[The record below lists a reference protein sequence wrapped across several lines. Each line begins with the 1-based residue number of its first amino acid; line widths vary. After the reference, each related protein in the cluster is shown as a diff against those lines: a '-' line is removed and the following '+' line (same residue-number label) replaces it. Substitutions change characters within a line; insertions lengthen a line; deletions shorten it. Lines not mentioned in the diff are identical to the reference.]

1 MMSNYNIMIELEIL
15 RMKIHYKL
23 FKLLKDLLITEK
35 CELSV
40 KEMQQLI
47 LRYILNKNIS
57 TDTLLSIKDKDK
69 MDAVYILGV
78 SELAKRQ
85 LFLDVNFYNFPKK
98 MYNLIYNLF
107 EESFVFANNFIEDQI
122 KNNTIKKDDE
132 INIIYKKDKVDK
144 LIYHSDS
151 LNKITDNNI
160 KIYNKKI
167 EINYYAKN
175 VDNLFDAK
183 ILKYTFCSLLR
194 YKYLYLDAHGSQ
206 LEYKKSIENF
216 KDLNLKDATECFA
229 SPFNHTFKHYCSAF
243 PDLELTLGSLGNF
256 FHVKKFPTKILL
268 INPVFDIMFINM
280 TIEYILNY
288 LKKNKH
294 IVYFILPYWKNLNY
308 KILYNSEYFIKKKVF
323 LKGQVFFYNFPTGRE
338 YSPCAIEMIMLN
350 NIK

>member
-1 MMSNYNIMIELEIL
+1 MNFNNIIFFNNYHNGDIFVS
-15 RMKIHYKL
+15 RS
-23 FKLLKDLLITEK
+23 F
-35 CELSV
+35 
-40 KEMQQLI
+40 
-47 LRYILNKNIS
+47 
-57 TDTLLSIKDKDK
+57 IKDIISK
-69 MDAVYILGV
+69 L
-78 SELAKRQ
+78 
-85 LFLDVNFYNFPKK
+85 P
-98 MYNLIYNLF
+98 
-107 EESFVFANNFIEDQI
+107 NNQ
-122 KNNTIKKDDE
+122 
-132 INIIYKKDKVDK
+132 Y
-144 LIYHSDS
+144 YYAHR
-151 LNKITDNNI
+151 
-160 KIYNKKI
+160 NKK
-167 EINYYAKN
+167 Y
-175 VDNLFDAK
+175 
-183 ILKYTFCSLLR
+183 LL
-194 YKYLYLDAHGSQ
+194 
-206 LEYKKSIENF
+206 

-308 KILYNSEYFIKKKVF
+308 KTLYNSEYFIKKKVF